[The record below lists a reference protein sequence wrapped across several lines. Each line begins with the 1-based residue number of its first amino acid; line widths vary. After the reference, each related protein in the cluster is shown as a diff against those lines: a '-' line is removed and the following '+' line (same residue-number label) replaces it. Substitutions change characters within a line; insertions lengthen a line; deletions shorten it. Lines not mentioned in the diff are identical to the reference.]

1 MIHHIVLFQLKPE
14 VSPEKVEEMMRQT
27 RSQLLKIGEVLA
39 VKCGKNIDPASE
51 WGFFLAV
58 DFESMEKLALYR
70 ENAIHLKYVQEVLTP
85 NTCGRLTTDYE
96 MEPGKDIR
104 FS

>member
-1 MIHHIVLFQLKPE
+1 MIHHVVFFKLNPE
-14 VSPEKVEEMMRQT
+14 VTPEKLETMMRQT
-27 RSQLLKIGEVLA
+27 RAQLLKIGEVLSLH
-39 VKCGKNIDPASE
+39 CGKNIDPQSE

-58 DFESMEKLALYR
+58 EVESTEKLALYR
-70 ENAIHLKYVQEVLTP
+70 ESAIHIKFVERVIKP
-85 NTCGRLTTDYE
+85 NTCGQMACDFE

>member
-1 MIHHIVLFQLKPE
+1 MIHHIVLFKLNPE
-14 VSPEKVEEMMRQT
+14 VTPEKLEGIMRQT
-27 RSQLLKIGEVLA
+27 RTRLLKIGEVLS
-39 VKCGKNIDPASE
+39 VKCGKNIDPGSE

-58 DFESMEKLALYR
+58 DVESREKLALYR
-70 ENAIHLKYVQEVLTP
+70 ENAIHMKYVEEVIKP
-85 NTCGRLTTDYE
+85 NTCARMAVDYE